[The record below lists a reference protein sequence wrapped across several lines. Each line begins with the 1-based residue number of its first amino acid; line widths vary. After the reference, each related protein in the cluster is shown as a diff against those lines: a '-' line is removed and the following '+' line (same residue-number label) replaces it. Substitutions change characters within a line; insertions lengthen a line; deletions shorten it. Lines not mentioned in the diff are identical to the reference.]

1 MIAIDWTA
9 VMIGA
14 GIGGVISGAFFAG
27 LAVGMRLAL
36 RSAAPVKVLAIS
48 AAMRIAVL
56 LVAGWAVVALGGPW
70 AGLGYG
76 LAFVVARIVVTTY
89 MRIGPTAGGA
99 Q

>member
-14 GIGGVISGAFFAG
+14 GIGGVVSGAFFAG
-27 LAVGMRLAL
+27 LALGMRLAL
-36 RSAAPVKVLAIS
+36 RSAATVKVLAIS
-48 AAMRIAVL
+48 AALRIAVL
-56 LVAGWAVVALGGPW
+56 LAVGWAVVALGGPW

-76 LAFVVARIVVTTY
+76 VVFVAARFVATTY
-89 MRIGPTAGGA
+89 MRIGPAAGGA